1 MKIEKW
7 NLFYKTQIL
16 EKLLTDLLAPLSKN
30 SSPTTREN
38 LQDCDP
44 TKNIIFLDVL

>member
-7 NLFYKTQIL
+7 NLFYKTQMQIL
-16 EKLLTDLLAPLSKN
+16 EKLLTDLLAPLSQN

-38 LQDCDP
+38 LQDC
-44 TKNIIFLDVL
+44 